1 VIRAPWL
8 LLLASL
14 AVARAVHA
22 EDLGLDEALRL
33 ADSNALSLTQA
44 RLDERRATYD
54 YRGTLGDFGPKLQT
68 TLQYQHWDKELRF
81 ALDLPPDVAALA
93 GDMGDSVIRKQDTYT
108 WGVTVVQPLTP
119 LWTVWHAARIADLNL
134 DGSHLAELVE
144 QRRVRLAVYEAW
156 FGVLE
161 AARQAAVLAKM
172 DETIEGHRKRAA
184 DFVDAGLLQ
193 KADLLAIEV
202 QLEQVRQARALA
214 ETGQDLG
221 REQLSLLLGRP
232 LGPDVTLVEPQAP
245 APLTLSIEA
254 ATDEARANRH
264 ELQRAELAV
273 RMARLGRSLR
283 LIDFAPSVSALF
295 NYSRA
300 TASSFGS
307 PDQWFVGLNA
317 EWTLWEW
324 GKSYHGLRASGV
336 DVLKAETA
344 VRQLEQAVRLE
355 VRAAWLGARTSFDN
369 IARTTRAVQQAG
381 EALRLQLARFE
392 QHLAQS
398 TDVLDAESRL
408 LQAEKDHAAA
418 VYGHALAHA
427 RLLDA
432 MGKTP

>member
-1 VIRAPWL
+1 MKRAL
-8 LLLASL
+8 LLMVMTL
-14 AVARAVHA
+14 AVPASALA
-22 EDLGLDEALRL
+22 EALSLDEALRL
-33 ADSNALSLTQA
+33 ADANALSLVQA

-68 TLQYQHWDKELRF
+68 SLQYQHWDKELRF
-81 ALDLPPDVAALA
+81 RIDLPPDVAALA
-93 GDMGDSVIRKQDTYT
+93 GDLGDSVIRKQDTYT

-134 DGSHLAELVE
+134 DGTHLAEIVE
-144 QRRVRLAVYEAW
+144 QRRVRLAVHEAW

-161 AARQAAVLAKM
+161 AGRQADVLAKM
-172 DETIEGHRKRAA
+172 EQTVEGHRKRAA
-184 DFVDAGLLQ
+184 DFVDAGLVHR
-193 KADLLAIEV
+193 ADLLQVEV
-202 QLEQVRQARALA
+202 QLEQVRQGRALA
-214 ETGQDLG
+214 ETGRDIG
-221 REQLSLLLGRP
+221 REQLTLLLGRP
-232 LGPDVTLVEPQAP
+232 LGPEVTLVEPPEPEPTA
-245 APLTLSIEA
+245 LSIEA
-254 ATDEARANRH
+254 AAEEARANRH

-283 LIDFAPSVSALF
+283 LIDFAPSVSALV

-307 PDQWFVGLNA
+307 PDQWFIGVNA

-344 VRQLEQAVRLE
+344 VKQLAEAVRLE
-355 VRAAWLGARTSFDN
+355 VRAAWLGARTSWGN
-369 IARTTRAVQQAG
+369 IARTTRAVEQAR

-392 QHLAQS
+392 QHLAPS
-398 TDVLDAESRL
+398 TDVLDAESL
-408 LQAEKDHAAA
+408 VLQAEKDHAAA
-418 VYGHALAHA
+418 VYGYALARA